1 MTDLA
6 SQPKPNWFSR
16 LAHPGSFMAW
26 SRPLVVPLAVATAL
40 LFVAGLYVGFF
51 RAPLETE
58 NVGSTLPLLFDPQ
71 TAGGLLAAVPA
82 DHVADV
88 PDAMV
93 IGEVRARGIADTFIE
108 LHSS

>member
-40 LFVAGLYVGFF
+40 LFVAGLWFAFFNSPEDYQMGDTVRIMYVHVPNAWLSQFVYGAMFVAAF
-51 RAPLETE
+51 GTLVWRHPL
-58 NVGSTLPLLFDPQ
+58 
-71 TAGGLLAAVPA
+71 
-82 DHVADV
+82 ADV
-88 PDAMV
+88 A
-93 IGEVRARGIADTFIE
+93 AKAAA
-108 LHSS
+108 